1 MQFLYNIARTS
12 TYYLM
17 GLAYGLAVVWIGI
30 LEKAEAR
37 LRRDLNLGPLWF
49 SYNEERTELHSQS
62 WLRFEARTSFVRVWR
77 IDLPR
82 TKIKSTSIN
91 HTNIKSILMITLKPS
106 DVRLASKTRSISI
119 THTIPE
125 SFYHHTKNKSISTRT
140 PSIWSLASKTS
151 QFRSQHWNEV
161 KFDPPHD
168 NHLFFY
174 DTTYIKSIRPP
185 LLYLINFDAPTQ
197 KLSSFRSRHK
207 NQVCVDFHKKTSQF
221 RSRHWNQIKLIPHT
235 KIRSISTTHSKT

>member
-49 SYNEERTELHSQS
+49 SYNEESTELHSQS

-140 PSIWSLASKTS
+140 PSNPSHQKQANFDPNTETKSNSIPHTIIIYFFTTPLISSQSDPHSYIWSISM
-151 QFRSQHWNEV
+151 
-161 KFDPPHD
+161 P
-168 NHLFFY
+168 
-174 DTTYIKSIRPP
+174 
-185 LLYLINFDAPTQ
+185 
-197 KLSSFRSRHK
+197 RHK
-207 NQVCVDFHKKTSQF
+207 N
-221 RSRHWNQIKLIPHT
+221 
-235 KIRSISTTHSKT
+235 